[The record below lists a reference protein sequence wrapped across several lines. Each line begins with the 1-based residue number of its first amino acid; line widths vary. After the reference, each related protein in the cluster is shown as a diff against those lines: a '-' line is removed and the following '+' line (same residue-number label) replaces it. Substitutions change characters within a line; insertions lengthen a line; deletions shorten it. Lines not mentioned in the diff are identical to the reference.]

1 MSQRH
6 NQTDLLPPR
15 SDNPQSI
22 ENEINEIRRKI
33 SALRATMLDAE
44 GSIQDQINRDLD
56 PNSSLFANETQS
68 QVTNA

>member
-1 MSQRH
+1 
-6 NQTDLLPPR
+6 
-15 SDNPQSI
+15 
-22 ENEINEIRRKI
+22 
-33 SALRATMLDAE
+33 MLHAE